1 MRVSYHGGRYVC
13 SGRVDKSPKK
23 VNRST
28 LDSSITKYICVMNL
42 FYLSK
47 LPKFRAEKTSRQSFE
62 KLKTFFRRQ
71 LRSNG
76 LLKTKTILE

>member
-1 MRVSYHGGRYVC
+1 LRGEYGGYFGMRVYTMGGRYVC

-28 LDSSITKYICVMNL
+28 LESSITKYIFVMNL

-47 LPKFRAEKTSRQSFE
+47 LTNFQVEY
-62 KLKTFFRRQ
+62 L
-71 LRSNG
+71 
-76 LLKTKTILE
+76 